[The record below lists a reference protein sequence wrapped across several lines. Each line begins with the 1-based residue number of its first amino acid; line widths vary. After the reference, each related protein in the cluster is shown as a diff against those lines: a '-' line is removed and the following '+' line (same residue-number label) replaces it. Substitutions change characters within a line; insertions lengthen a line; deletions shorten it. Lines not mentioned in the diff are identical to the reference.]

1 MKSLFFALLV
11 TCLLAGSVQAQ
22 SMPSAA
28 PSVPATD
35 TYFGTTVNDPY
46 RNLENLNDPAVQ
58 AWIKAQA
65 DYARQTLDAIPGRQK
80 LIDEMRAFDARKAAK
95 VGTLRIADNDRYFYL
110 KTRPQDQQPKLYCRD
125 GYRGAEVLL
134 FDPEA
139 YETGK
144 VYTVSSFAPTFD
156 GSKVA
161 FSIGEK
167 GAEIGRML
175 ILDVKTR
182 KLYPEQLER
191 TSFGAADW
199 LPDNNTLT
207 YTPMNSADVK
217 DLAARLNTQALLH
230 RVGTPQSQDRPVFSA
245 QLYPKLGIAPAEY
258 PYAGVDR
265 DSKLAF
271 GFLSS
276 VDRYLHGYYA
286 PAAALAQPS
295 VKWQPLFRPEQEAT
309 NFVTDDQYIYF
320 TTSKNT
326 PREKIM
332 RMPAARP
339 DVARAELLVP
349 ESPTEAIDDSELL
362 TTRDGLYFVRTKNGV
377 EAKLYFVPKGS
388 KTIVAIALPAKA
400 GSIALQNKNAR
411 SSDLWV
417 MPTGWTSDRKRYRYT
432 AATKKFTSEPLSS
445 EAQYPEFA
453 DLVVE
458 EQLVP
463 SHDGVLVP
471 LSLIY
476 KKGTPRNGTAP
487 VLIYGYG
494 AYSISNP
501 PVFNPNRL
509 LWTQQGGVL
518 AVAHVRGGGELGEA
532 WHKAGQKATKPNTWK
547 DLIACADYLVKGQYT
562 APGHIAINGGSAGGI
577 LIGRAMTERPD
588 LFAAAIPQVGCLNAV
603 RMENSPNGPV
613 NAPEFGTVLK
623 EDECK
628 ALLEMDAYQHL
639 QPGTKYPATLV
650 TAGMNDPRVIAWQP
664 AKFAARL
671 QASTASGKP
680 VLLFTDY
687 DAGHGI
693 GNSKQKQFE
702 SVADVLSFGL
712 WQTGAPGFQPK
723 PIATS
728 LK

>member
-1 MKSLFFALLV
+1 M
-11 TCLLAGSVQAQ
+11 
-22 SMPSAA
+22 
-28 PSVPATD
+28 
-35 TYFGTTVNDPY
+35 
-46 RNLENLNDPAVQ
+46 
-58 AWIKAQA
+58 
-65 DYARQTLDAIPGRQK
+65 
-80 LIDEMRAFDARKAAK
+80 
-95 VGTLRIADNDRYFYL
+95 
-110 KTRPQDQQPKLYCRD
+110 
-125 GYRGAEVLL
+125 
-134 FDPEA
+134 
-139 YETGK
+139 
-144 VYTVSSFAPTFD
+144 
-156 GSKVA
+156 
-161 FSIGEK
+161 
-167 GAEIGRML
+167 
-175 ILDVKTR
+175 
-182 KLYPEQLER
+182 
-191 TSFGAADW
+191 
-199 LPDNNTLT
+199 
-207 YTPMNSADVK
+207 
-217 DLAARLNTQALLH
+217 
-230 RVGTPQSQDRPVFSA
+230 
-245 QLYPKLGIAPAEY
+245 
-258 PYAGVDR
+258 
-265 DSKLAF
+265 
-271 GFLSS
+271 
-276 VDRYLHGYYA
+276 
-286 PAAALAQPS
+286 
-295 VKWQPLFRPEQEAT
+295 
-309 NFVTDDQYIYF
+309 
-320 TTSKNT
+320 
-326 PREKIM
+326 
-332 RMPAARP
+332 
-339 DVARAELLVP
+339 
-349 ESPTEAIDDSELL
+349 
-362 TTRDGLYFVRTKNGV
+362 
-377 EAKLYFVPKGS
+377 
-388 KTIVAIALPAKA
+388 
-400 GSIALQNKNAR
+400 
-411 SSDLWV
+411 
-417 MPTGWTSDRKRYRYT
+417 
-432 AATKKFTSEPLSS
+432 
-445 EAQYPEFA
+445 
-453 DLVVE
+453 
-458 EQLVP
+458 
-463 SHDGVLVP
+463 
-471 LSLIY
+471 
-476 KKGTPRNGTAP
+476 
-487 VLIYGYG
+487 LIYGYG